1 MATEPETQY
10 LIVAEVNADTV
21 PQVGAVARPPRP
33 ITAGRRRSDR
43 MVAYALAV
51 FLVFASLFVVLEAFR
66 TQQLVDLLNERTTV
80 VCPK

>member
-1 MATEPETQY
+1 MTEPDTQY

-33 ITAGRRRSDR
+33 LTMGRRRSDR

-51 FLVFASLFVVLEAFR
+51 FLVLASMFVLLQAFR
-66 TQQLVDLLNERTTV
+66 TQQLVQLLDERTTTA